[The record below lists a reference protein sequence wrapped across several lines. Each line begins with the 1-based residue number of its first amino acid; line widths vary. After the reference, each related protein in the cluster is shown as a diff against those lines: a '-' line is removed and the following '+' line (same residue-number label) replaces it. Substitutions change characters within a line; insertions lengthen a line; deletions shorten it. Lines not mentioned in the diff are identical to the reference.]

1 MKTKLA
7 FIMTAMLI
15 ISGLRS
21 SINSADELPDLETK
35 VALELG
41 LEKRLKSILEEIT
54 GTSKISVSV
63 NVHLYTRKERVT
75 IERTSPAKKK
85 KSNEMVLPGVP
96 VRKKLGE
103 GGEPILAPLTYE
115 ENRTMIK
122 RLTVTIFLDLHMS
135 DEMVSM
141 VERVTKALLGMDPAR
156 KDELVIE
163 RIPFGTWYID
173 WKAMLQPPDI
183 YWVSLVV
190 LGLLLFL
197 FGMLFLFGPFRKFF
211 VQLVNSLDSLA
222 EKGQASSTPLAQ
234 TGSIHSI
241 DMYQQQ
247 ASTKKKDEDKEK
259 RPFSFITEAQL
270 NDLIYLCRK
279 ERPEAIA
286 ITVSYLSPFIA
297 ARVIGSLEK
306 GIQSKVIQELSQI
319 KERPPELIQA
329 LEKKVKER
337 IDYLVGGE
345 DRLQQIVNC
354 SDTSLQKDML
364 EALKVSNPSFAER
377 IRKLMFSF
385 EDIIHLDGNT
395 IQMLIRNINPA
406 IFAQVLKSMPE
417 GFQKNIFK
425 ALSEGLAERIQQ
437 EIELG
442 KPLTPKRI
450 EQEKQVIVQLVKN
463 FEQQGLIDLGK

>member
-1 MKTKLA
+1 MKTRLSL
-7 FIMTAMLI
+7 IMMVVLI
-15 ISGLRS
+15 MSGLRS
-21 SINSADELPDLETK
+21 SINSAYELPDLETK

-75 IERTSPAKKK
+75 IERTSPATKK
-85 KSNEMVLPGVP
+85 KSKEMVLPGVP

-135 DEMVSM
+135 DELVSM

-259 RPFSFITEAQL
+259 KPFSFITEAQL

-319 KERPPELIQA
+319 KERPPELVQA

-364 EALKVSNPSFAER
+364 ETLKVSNPSFAER

-417 GFQKNIFK
+417 DFQKNIFK
-425 ALSEGLAERIQQ
+425 ALSEGLSERIQQ

>member
-1 MKTKLA
+1 MKTRLSL
-7 FIMTAMLI
+7 IMMIVLI
-15 ISGLRS
+15 MSGLRS
-21 SINSADELPDLETK
+21 SINSAYELPDLETK

-75 IERTSPAKKK
+75 IERTSPATKK
-85 KSNEMVLPGVP
+85 KSKEMVLPGVP

-135 DEMVSM
+135 DELVSM

-259 RPFSFITEAQL
+259 KPFSFITEAQL

-319 KERPPELIQA
+319 KERPPELVQA

-364 EALKVSNPSFAER
+364 ETLKVSNPSFAER

-417 GFQKNIFK
+417 DFQKNIFK
-425 ALSEGLAERIQQ
+425 ALSEGLSERIQQ

>member
-1 MKTKLA
+1 MKTRLSL
-7 FIMTAMLI
+7 IMMVVLI
-15 ISGLRS
+15 MSGLRS

-75 IERTSPAKKK
+75 IERISPATKK

-135 DEMVSM
+135 DELVSM

-259 RPFSFITEAQL
+259 KPFSFITEAQL

-319 KERPPELIQA
+319 KERPPELVQA

-364 EALKVSNPSFAER
+364 ETLKVSNPSFAER

-417 GFQKNIFK
+417 DFQKNIFK
-425 ALSEGLAERIQQ
+425 ALSEGLSERIQQ